1 MEQRSIV
8 AIEIGSSKLKGA
20 VASVDSSG
28 AMTILAVEEIPATN
42 NVRHG
47 RVQNV
52 TEVSSGLNEL
62 IRKLENNPAVSP
74 RKISAAALPLGGRSL
89 ASISASASLQ
99 INKEI
104 EIVDETVSRLKKEA
118 VRDVVTNKNIEAI
131 IPRNFWVNNVQAK
144 NPVGIFGRNL
154 RAEFTLMACSNENR
168 RNLERLKID
177 GIEAAGIR
185 YFLRPLAIGELVLTQ
200 TERQLGCALV
210 DFGAETTTVSI
221 YKGDAL
227 CFLSTLPLGS
237 RLITRDLVAG
247 LNITEERAEAFKTGH
262 GDAIASESDD
272 TDANSREINAY
283 VHARAGEI
291 AANIINQIVLS
302 GYKTADL
309 PEGIILVGGGARL
322 RNFGALLAAQG
333 KIQVRAAALP
343 PTLQFRSAV
352 ERSAANID
360 VVALLA
366 AAAAAGMPECTY
378 IPAPV
383 EAAGRTHHEA
393 LGIDDSNGGT
403 AAADSDFEARRAA
416 MLGRKRS
423 DKFSDDDDDDNLLG
437 DDPDID
443 ENADDDSSETKRR
456 KDRGGR
462 RFPWFHRSKNRDDE
476 EEPEEEED
484 VEEEYPDDG
493 GDDGGDDGNGGEGE
507 RPMGGLIGRLAR
519 LLTIP
524 EEEDDDEDDDYRR
537 R

>member
-20 VASVDSSG
+20 VASVDPSG
-28 AMTILAVEEIPATN
+28 ALTILAVEEIPATN

-74 RKISAAALPLGGRSL
+74 RKISAAALPLGGRSM

-104 EIVDETVSRLKKEA
+104 EIVDETVNRLKKEA

-131 IPRNFWVNNVQAK
+131 IPRHFWVNNVEVK
-144 NPVGIFGRNL
+144 NAVGTFGRNL
-154 RAEFTLMACSNENR
+154 RADFTLIACSAENR

-177 GIEAAGIR
+177 GIDQTSIR

-221 YKGDAL
+221 YKDGAP

-237 RLITRDLVAG
+237 RLITRDLMAG
-247 LNITEERAEAFKTGH
+247 LNLTEERAEAFKTGQ
-262 GDAIASESDD
+262 GNAAAASDTES
-272 TDANSREINAY
+272 DANSREINAY
-283 VHARAGEI
+283 VQARAGEI

-309 PEGIILVGGGARL
+309 PEGIILTGGGARL
-322 RNFGALLAAQG
+322 RNFAALLGTQG
-333 KIQVRAAALP
+333 KIQVRAATMP
-343 PTLQFRSAV
+343 PTVQFRSAV
-352 ERSAANID
+352 ERTAENVD
-360 VVALLA
+360 VAALLT
-366 AAAAAGMPECTY
+366 AAAAAGMGECTY
-378 IPAPV
+378 VP
-383 EAAGRTHHEA
+383 EAAETAGRTHHEA
-393 LGIDDSNGGT
+393 LGNEN
-403 AAADSDFEARRAA
+403 ADEKSFESRREA
-416 MLGRKRS
+416 MLHRRPV
-423 DKFSDDDDDDNLLG
+423 DDDNDDTLLADDPDTDDDDMNSDNG
-437 DDPDID
+437 QQ
-443 ENADDDSSETKRR
+443 NR
-456 KDRGGR
+456 GR
-462 RFPWFHRSKNRDDE
+462 RFPWFHRSKGRDE
-476 EEPEEEED
+476 EPAEEEE
-484 VEEEYPDDG
+484 EEENVDDPEEDTDDYPDEKPRG
-493 GDDGGDDGNGGEGE
+493 GM
-507 RPMGGLIGRLAR
+507 RGLIDRLAD

-524 EEEDDDEDDDYRR
+524 EEDDDDDDNRHPSHR
-537 R
+537 